1 MKMKAEMLK
10 HFPNLKMKS
19 ESEMEGCKF
28 NWTDVDT
35 DGANSLEIHDVK
47 VQFFCQIVSNKRTR
61 IEIEKLYHFNQAAQ

>member
-47 VQFFCQIVSNKRTR
+47 VKKIS
-61 IEIEKLYHFNQAAQ
+61 